1 MLRNAYRVL
10 HMRSSENYPCC
21 NVHRP
26 CIPVSRLSDVRGV
39 HGSSAY
45 QQASVSGGI
54 RSSGRSIPE
63 PLHILP
69 VLPQFPVQIHD
80 TRYLQ
85 TFCPVR
91 VPCHGC
97 SLFCRSEILKDPD
110 TLSPCQGHVLPLQ
123 MHNVSWYWFS
133 QKSEPHFFLLTYQ
146 PGYLFSFSL
155 SALLPDQSDKRF
167 PLP

>member
-1 MLRNAYRVL
+1 MLRNAYRAL

-91 VPCHGC
+91 VRCRGC
-97 SLFCRSEILKDPD
+97 SLFCRSENPKDPD
-110 TLSPCQGHVLPLQ
+110 KSFPCQGHVLPLQ
-123 MHNVSWYWFS
+123 MHSVFS
-133 QKSEPHFFLLTYQ
+133 CWSFRRSEPHFFLLRCQ
-146 PGYLFSFSL
+146 PGFLFSFFL
-155 SALLPDQSDKRF
+155 SVLLPDRPDK
-167 PLP
+167 